1 MRIISFFITLLLAV
15 SYTKVTQ
22 ANTFK
27 LPDLPEPVSNNAV
40 AKVTS
45 EKATYIVSFMGLGSG
60 KTHKDVHDKVWM
72 LKLGEDHWEP
82 MPPVPSSLS
91 LKGRLA
97 SIAIG
102 IKDSAYIFGG
112 YTVAE
117 DHTEVSSPDNF
128 RFDPKTKSYTQIAPM
143 PVATD
148 DAVALSYQDKYIY
161 LISGWH
167 NDGNVNLV
175 QIYDIDNDTWQQA
188 SPFLG
193 KPVFGHAGGIVD
205 NKILVCDGVIV
216 KAQAQKRRTFLP
228 EPACYLGI
236 IDQKQPTKIDWRVI
250 PHPTGVAR
258 YRMAASGDKA
268 SNSVFFLGG
277 SDNPYNYD
285 GIGYDGKPS
294 KPSKKIWI
302 YNFVSESWS
311 FKATKSA
318 SMDHRGLL
326 ILPEQNIVLTIGGMT
341 ENQTV
346 VSAVNT
352 ISL

>member
-1 MRIISFFITLLLAV
+1 MKTLRLFIALIFAT
-15 SYTKVTQ
+15 TIQ
-22 ANTFK
+22 AK
-27 LPDLPEPVSNNAV
+27 SLHLPNLPEPVSNNAV
-40 AKVTS
+40 AKVT
-45 EKATYIVSFMGLGSG
+45 TDTGQYLISFMGLGAG
-60 KTHKDVHDKVWM
+60 KTYKDVHDKVWM
-72 LKLGEDHWEP
+72 LTLGENHWKA
-82 MPPVPSSLS
+82 MPAVPSSLP

-97 SIAIG
+97 SVAIG
-102 IKDSAYIFGG
+102 VKGYAYVFGG

-128 RFDPKTKSYTQIAPM
+128 RFDPDDQSYTKIAPM

-175 QIYDIDNDTWQQA
+175 QIYDIKANTWQQA

-205 NKILVCDGVIV
+205 NRMLICDGVIV
-216 KAQAQKRRTFLP
+216 KAQAQNRRTFLA
-228 EPACYLGI
+228 EPACYTGTI
-236 IDQKQPTKIDWRVI
+236 NQENPTKIDWRVI

-258 YRMAASGDKA
+258 YRMAANGDKA
-268 SNSVFFLGG
+268 SNTVLFLGG

-285 GIGYDGKPS
+285 GIGYNGEPS
-294 KPSKKIWI
+294 KPSDTIWR
-302 YNFVSESWS
+302 YNFDSKSWS
-311 FKATKSA
+311 FEVTKNA
-318 SMDHRGLL
+318 SMDHRRLL
-326 ILPEQNIVLTIGGMT
+326 ILPKQKTALTIGGMT
-341 ENQTV
+341 DNQTV
-346 VSAVNT
+346 INAVNT